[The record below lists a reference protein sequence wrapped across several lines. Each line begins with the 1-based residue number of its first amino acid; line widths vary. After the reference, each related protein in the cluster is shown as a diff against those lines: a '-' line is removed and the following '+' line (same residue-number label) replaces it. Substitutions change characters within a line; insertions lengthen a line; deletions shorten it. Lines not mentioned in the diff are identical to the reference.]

1 MKLKQL
7 LIESV
12 VDTLN
17 KKYKKASSSV
27 SGLKVRSGVPNTSS
41 ISASLYDYEILKN
54 IREFP
59 MKELNSNPKAL
70 FYAKNDLDHVRNLA
84 EQIKQSRE
92 ISPLIIVID
101 DEGPYVLEGA
111 HRLGALHIVGVKSFP
126 AMVVLDLESLLA

>member
-1 MKLKQL
+1 MKLNQL